1 MKSPLWLTTLR
12 QWSACVFTT
21 WPRPHPLSGGSSHSV
36 GSSPHRRLG
45 LSPGGGRVC
54 RAGEEPRERSSPGGR
69 ERAEALEVTQQP
81 SCGSL
86 AGTRTPNP

>member
-1 MKSPLWLTTLR
+1 MKSPRWLATLR

-36 GSSPHRRLG
+36 GSRRWEG
-45 LSPGGGRVC
+45 VQGGR
-54 RAGEEPRERSSPGGR
+54 GQKEPRERSSPGGP